1 MKRMSSPPYTYTDV
15 AQALA
20 DSMDIKRSTLLPKIV
35 EATTGRNWLGAEN
48 TYTTAANCGH
58 LCNLAECGD
67 GKLADST
74 KVLGQL
80 TKANMINL
88 YEKYLLVKPNL
99 RVMYDA
105 IQNSALDE
113 CPYCAGLSVEVKT
126 LDHYLPKS
134 KYPRF
139 SVLPKNLVP
148 ACSDCNQALSA
159 SSATSEEEQIL
170 HPYVDADHFFSEQW
184 LYASYTESSGIQYR
198 VEPPSTWSDIDKNR
212 VSYHF
217 NALDLASR
225 LKLAGDRELSK
236 AMKQVRDFENINV
249 SLPDIV
255 KCICTSPIKT
265 NFANHWERVTYIAL
279 MEFLN
284 IDYRAL

>member
-1 MKRMSSPPYTYTDV
+1 MSSPSYSYMEV
-15 AQALA
+15 ARALV
-20 DSMDIKRSTLLPKIV
+20 DSMDSKRSTLHPKVV
-35 EATTGRNWLGAEN
+35 EAITGSNWLAAEN
-48 TYTTAANCGH
+48 TYSTSANSGH
-58 LCNLAECGD
+58 LCFLAECGD
-67 GKLADST
+67 GALSDST
-74 KVLGQL
+74 VVLGQL

-88 YEKYLLVKPNL
+88 YENYLLVKPHL
-99 RVMYDA
+99 RVIYDA

-113 CPYCAGLSVEVKT
+113 CPYCAGLSMEVKT

-148 ACSDCNQALSA
+148 ACSDCNRALSA

-170 HPYVDADHFFSEQW
+170 HPYMDADHFFSEQW
-184 LYASYTESSGIQYR
+184 LYASYSESSGIQYR
-198 VEPPSTWSDIDKNR
+198 VEPPSAWSNVDRRR

-236 AMKQVRDFENINV
+236 AMKQVRKFESIHV
-249 SLPDIV
+249 DLPNIV
-255 KCICTSPIKT
+255 KCICTSPIND
-265 NFANHWERVTYIAL
+265 NFANHWMRVAYVAFENYL
-279 MEFLN
+279 KN
-284 IDYRAL
+284 